1 MLMEKNFGLASNM
14 RGYPPFVTPVAVW
27 AMTTSTARSAL
38 TTRTPLGNMV
48 IGSEHMETQ
57 GPREIDQSPPVV
69 MAVETVSML
78 NEGKPT
84 LTPREEIPHLQ

>member
-14 RGYPPFVTPVAVW
+14 RGYPPFVTFVAVRG
-27 AMTTSTARSAL
+27 MTTSTARSAL
-38 TTRTPLGNMV
+38 TTRTSLGSTV

-57 GPREIDQSPPVV
+57 RPWEIDQSPPVT
-69 MAVETVSML
+69 MAAKTVSML